1 MQCMNCM
8 ASVFAN
14 TLSRLVCDARVRLH
28 DQSCVKREHHAP
40 SNLQTKANSSSSTSL
55 HAWIIASSAPSR
67 GVTHARAIK
76 SIVVMLHRP
85 VHGLASSLWVVSKT
99 HQCNRN
105 IRRCNNHIQL
115 FTSTRSLIYPALIP
129 RCATINKQ
137 REARQII
144 LESVYA
150 LTP

>member
-14 TLSRLVCDARVRLH
+14 TLSRLVCDARVRLR

-85 VHGLASSLWVVSKT
+85 VHGLASSLNYESFLRHISATV
-99 HQCNRN
+99 

-115 FTSTRSLIYPALIP
+115 FTSTRSLVYPKHSSLVAPL
-129 RCATINKQ
+129 
-137 REARQII
+137 
-144 LESVYA
+144 
-150 LTP
+150 